1 MDSQDTEEALVR
13 EERDINYRLV
23 LLEKQK
29 KDRAEEKA
37 KEKSKG
43 KRKSNLKKRKPTR
56 KPAKHTAKR
65 SKPNDDE
72 SEEEEGGS
80 PKENDESSSSSDA
93 EENDT
98 TVGYYQQAQE
108 EEQARIDQLINR
120 KREEEIE
127 KKDILLHYAHKGLV
141 TGCTIVD
148 REIGYD
154 GSFGEVM
161 ANDEFA
167 MRLLKHQIN
176 STEAVK
182 KYYSAVASWGLCA
195 YVGMKYIETR
205 PGLLGGLF
213 QSFMSS
219 PDSVIYTH
227 EVREEESDNDDVD
240 KDKDRTYTV

>member
-1 MDSQDTEEALVR
+1 M
-13 EERDINYRLV
+13 
-23 LLEKQK
+23 EKQK

-43 KRKSNLKKRKPTR
+43 KRKTSLKKRKPTR
-56 KPAKHTAKR
+56 KPVKRATKR
-65 SKPNDDE
+65 SKPNEDDE
-72 SEEEEGGS
+72 SGKEVDETPE
-80 PKENDESSSSSDA
+80 ENDESSSSSDT

-219 PDSVIYTH
+219 PDTVIYTH
-227 EVREEESDNDDVD
+227 EAREEESDDDNDKE
-240 KDKDRTYTV
+240 KDGNYSV

>member
-1 MDSQDTEEALVR
+1 MDSQDTDEALVR

-43 KRKSNLKKRKPTR
+43 KRKTSLKKRKPTR
-56 KPAKHTAKR
+56 KPVKRATKR
-65 SKPNDDE
+65 SKPNEDDE
-72 SEEEEGGS
+72 SGKEVDETPE
-80 PKENDESSSSSDA
+80 ENDESSSSSDT

-219 PDSVIYTH
+219 PDTVIYTH
-227 EVREEESDNDDVD
+227 EAREEESDDDNDKE
-240 KDKDRTYTV
+240 KDGNYSV